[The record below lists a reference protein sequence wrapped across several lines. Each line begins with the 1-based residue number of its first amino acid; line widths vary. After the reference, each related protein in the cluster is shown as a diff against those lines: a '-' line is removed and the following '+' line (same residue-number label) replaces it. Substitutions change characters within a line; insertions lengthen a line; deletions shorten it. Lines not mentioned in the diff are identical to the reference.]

1 MTTAREMLDLYTEA
15 EKTVLGGQ
23 SFRINTG
30 GTDRTLTR
38 ADLEQIR
45 AGRREWQ
52 ARVDGETVGRRSR
65 FSQAN
70 FGGDA

>member
-1 MTTAREMLDLYTEA
+1 MLNLYTEA
-15 EKTVLGGQ
+15 EMAVLAGQ
-23 SFRINTG
+23 SFRISTG
-30 GTDRTLTR
+30 GTDRTVTR

-52 ARVDGETVGRRSR
+52 ARVDAESGRRRQR